1 MKSRFCSSA
10 VTVAAAAV
18 NEAQPRPL
26 KRPKKK
32 KRSPKCNSLQDSHEK
47 SILQFSRHRG
57 RRRRR
62 EKK

>member
-1 MKSRFCSSA
+1 MKSRFGSSA
-10 VTVAAAAV
+10 VSVATAAV
-18 NEAQPRPL
+18 ATAQPRPL
-26 KRPKKK
+26 KRPNK

-62 EKK
+62 EN

>member
-1 MKSRFCSSA
+1 MESRFCSSA

-32 KRSPKCNSLQDSHEK
+32 TSPKCNSLQDSHEK

-57 RRRRR
+57 RRRRC
-62 EKK
+62 ENN